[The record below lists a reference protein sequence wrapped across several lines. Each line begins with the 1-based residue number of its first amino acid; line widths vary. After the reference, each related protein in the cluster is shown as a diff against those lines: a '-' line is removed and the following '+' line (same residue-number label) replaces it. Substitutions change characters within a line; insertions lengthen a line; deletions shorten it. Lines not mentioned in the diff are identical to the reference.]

1 MIRSPATLFSATPCS
16 VTSFLLTFLMISC
29 GGDRSRSPT
38 CGMARL
44 IGPSLIQ
51 ERLKRLPFVL
61 TDPPRGLPGSLP
73 VVVAGTTLQST
84 VQVSYTRGTLIM
96 EYQGAGFPVAG
107 VTDSTVYALLVV
119 DDSTQRAQGVL
130 IYESQRPPSGYPSV
144 GQCVGGGPGG
154 RSIPLYAV
162 RVDWQG
168 VSNPRC
174 PLFAPSTSPQ
184 PSAPAALP
192 PRS

>member
-1 MIRSPATLFSATPCS
+1 MIRFRAALLCVTPFFSTMFA
-16 VTSFLLTFLMISC
+16 VGC

-61 TDPPRGLPGSLP
+61 TDAPRGLPGSLP
-73 VVVAGTTLQST
+73 VLVAGTNLQST
-84 VQVSYTRGTLIM
+84 VQVSYTKGALAM
-96 EYQGAGFPVAG
+96 EYQGAGFPTAA
-107 VTDSTVYALLVV
+107 VTDSTVYAALVV

-130 IYESQRPPSGYPSV
+130 IYESQRPPAGYPSV
-144 GQCVGGGPGG
+144 GELTAGNRG
-154 RSIPLYAV
+154 IPLYAV
-162 RVDWQG
+162 RVEWQG

-174 PLFAPSTSPQ
+174 PLFAPAPSPQ
-184 PSAPAALP
+184 SPVPAPT